1 MKRYH
6 FFYGVTISCLL
17 LFNVILFFYSRFLQA
32 TVSSV
37 VTTETNDGYMND
49 VVQQISHYLKLDGK
63 ILNDTLSLVSLE
75 DKIQDLTD
83 RKYYL
88 KEVLKEEAII
98 CYYPLSACRSCLE
111 KQLIKL
117 DNVRRLNKQR
127 HIVVLTDLI
136 TDDIPLFL
144 YKNNIRIELYE
155 VKGKNIGIPLPKLDI
170 LLFTTIKNR
179 IKNSFLLNIV
189 TEKYDHFFYE
199 EIKGKH
205 NIYDCI

>member
-6 FFYGVTISCLL
+6 FFYGVAISSLL
-17 LFNVILFFYSRFLQA
+17 LFNVILFFYSRSLQA

-37 VTTETNDGYMND
+37 VTTGTDDGYIDD

-75 DKIQDLTD
+75 DKMQDRTD

-88 KEVLKEEAII
+88 KDALKEEAIV

-117 DNVRRLNKQR
+117 DDLRRLNKQR

-136 TDDIPLFL
+136 TDDVPLFF
-144 YKNNIRIELYE
+144 YKNNIRVELYE
-155 VKGKNIGIPLPKLDI
+155 VKGKNIGIPLPELDI
-170 LLFTTIKNR
+170 LLFTTHGNR
-179 IKNSFLLNIV
+179 IRNSFLLNTV

-205 NIYDCI
+205 KNL